1 MSAPTLEPAWRR
13 KIATGQVANRL
24 LKFIDGE
31 ITMNAAQ
38 VTAALGL
45 MKKVVPDLQSQE
57 INNKLSG
64 KITLSWEE

>member
-1 MSAPTLEPAWRR
+1 MSAPTLEPEWRR

-31 ITMNAAQ
+31 ITMNSAQ

-57 INNKLSG
+57 INAKLTG
-64 KITLSWEE
+64 NLTISWEE